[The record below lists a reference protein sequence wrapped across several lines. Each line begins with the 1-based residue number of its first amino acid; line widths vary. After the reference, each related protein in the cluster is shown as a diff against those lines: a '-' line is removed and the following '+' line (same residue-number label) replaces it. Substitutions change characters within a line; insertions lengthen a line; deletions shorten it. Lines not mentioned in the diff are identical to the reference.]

1 MTGMTAIALCFAFN
15 SCSHDT
21 NLFDPDLPEK
31 EINKTYDEAFKKYVG
46 GIISPNQS
54 WGFESFIAQAR
65 ALTRTAN
72 PNANMWGETW
82 EVPETLTTAQ
92 KKRVRLY
99 FQYNK
104 TPQNEP
110 IDYKNF
116 FVQDVYKGAGRPLN
130 NGSSSTSAYSTEK
143 YSFNN
148 KQEAGSDHMDKLT
161 AGSNQDHIYNYNDA
175 HCSSNSEVWDGVSYE
190 AGWPR
195 ADASQA
201 ENLNHKK
208 FHTDYIM
215 LMENSNTDC
224 FGWHETQ
231 GEIQHDHHYVIV
243 SAATIDAWADAH
255 SELGDLGAPVTDKWN
270 RNFVGF
276 DYEAQV
282 DMNQIYARDGRGN
295 ILYYDQARTIPYLK
309 VETNQ
314 YSHTIVPAGTP
325 GAYPIKDRY
334 VNNDQTKGN
343 LWAKIGCADD
353 YYSDW
358 IVCITDAKKK
368 GTIPDPPTPK
378 WIRIIG
384 EDLSANDDS
393 DFDFNDIVLDV
404 KLTTTGADCIL
415 QAAGGTLP
423 LRINRNDN
431 YEVHKLFGVSTDTMV
446 NTNAENTQNP
456 KDPSQKLKGASKAPV
471 SFSMVGDWTNAKDI
485 KIEVKKNDT
494 WMELKAVKGEP
505 ASKIAVENTF
515 RWCNELISLKGQY
528 PLFTQWVQANHPGT
542 VIWY

>member
-1 MTGMTAIALCFAFN
+1 MTGMTAVALCLAFN

-21 NLFDPDLPEK
+21 NLYDPDSPDK
-31 EINKTYDEAFKKYVG
+31 EVTRNYEEAFKKYVG
-46 GIISPNQS
+46 GTISPNQN
-54 WGFESFIAQAR
+54 WGFDEDVAQAR

-116 FVQDVYKGAGRPLN
+116 FVQDVYKGATTPLN
-130 NGSSSTSAYSTEK
+130 NGSAALITYSTEK
-143 YSFNN
+143 YTFNN
-148 KQEAGSDHMDKLT
+148 QQEPGSEHMDKLT

-175 HCSSNSEVWDGVSYE
+175 NCSSNSEVWDGVSYE

-195 ADASQA
+195 ADASEA

-215 LMENSNTDC
+215 LMENSKTDC

-231 GEIQHDHHYVIV
+231 GEIQHDDHYVII

-282 DMNQIYARDGRGN
+282 DLNQLYARDWRGN
-295 ILYYDQARTIPYLK
+295 ILYYDQAHTIPYLK

-314 YSHTIVPAGTP
+314 YAHTIVPAGTP
-325 GAYPIKDRY
+325 GALPIKDRY
-334 VNNDQTKGN
+334 VDNDQTKGN
-343 LWAKIGCADD
+343 LWAEVGCADG

-368 GTIPDPPTPK
+368 GTTPPPGANV
-378 WIRIIG
+378 RIIA
-384 EDLSANDDS
+384 EDLTVDERG
-393 DFDFNDIVLDV
+393 DFDFNDVVFDV
-404 KLTTTGADCIL
+404 YYNTPSSGKTTIKLL
-415 QAAGGTLP
+415 AAGGTLP
-423 LRINRNDN
+423 LTVAGF
-431 YEVHKLFGVSTDTMV
+431 EVHEKFAEANPGRSITTSTMI
-446 NTNAENTQNP
+446 NTHANGGIDGLDPVTIVVDNSYNGNAINIPIIVTKQSGTLTLQANR
-456 KDPSQKLKGASKAPV
+456 GRAPH
-471 SFSMVGDWTNAKDI
+471 
-485 KIEVKKNDT
+485 
-494 WMELKAVKGEP
+494 
-505 ASKIAVENTF
+505 KIAVKPTF
-515 RWCNELISLKGQY
+515 EWCDERQDIERAY
-528 PLFTQWVQANHPGT
+528 PDFADWVRNPS
-542 VIWY
+542 VSWY

>member
-1 MTGMTAIALCFAFN
+1 MKKYLMTGMTAVAFCFAFN

-21 NLFDPDLPEK
+21 NLYDPDLPEK
-31 EINKTYDEAFKKYVG
+31 EINKTYEEAFKKYVG
-46 GIISPNQS
+46 GTISPNQN
-54 WGFESFIAQAR
+54 WGFDEETAQTR
-65 ALTRTAN
+65 AFTRTAN

-82 EVPETLTTAQ
+82 EVPDTLTAAQ

-104 TPQNEP
+104 TPQNEA

-116 FVQDVYKGAGRPLN
+116 FVQDVYKGAGTPLN
-130 NGSSSTSAYSTEK
+130 NGSSAMSAYSTEK
-143 YSFNN
+143 YTFNN
-148 KQEAGSDHMDKLT
+148 QQEPGSEHMDKLT

-175 HCSSNSEVWDGVSYE
+175 NCSANSEVWDGVSYE
-190 AGWPR
+190 PGWPK
-195 ADASQA
+195 ANASQA
-201 ENLNHKK
+201 ENYNHKK

-215 LMENSNTDC
+215 LMENSKTDC

-231 GEIQHDHHYVIV
+231 GEIQHDHHYVII

-282 DMNQIYARDGRGN
+282 DMNQLYARDGWGN
-295 ILYYDQARTIPYLK
+295 IRYYADGIPYLK

-314 YSHTIVPAGTP
+314 YSHTIVPANTP
-325 GAYPIKDRY
+325 GAYPIWERY
-334 VNNDQTKGN
+334 VDNDQTKGH
-343 LWAKIGCADD
+343 LWAKVGCADD

-358 IVCITDAKKK
+358 IICVTDAKKR
-368 GTIPDPPTPK
+368 GTTPTPK

-384 EDLSANDDS
+384 EDLSASDDS
-393 DFDFNDIVLDV
+393 DFDFNDIVIDV
-404 KLTTTGADCIL
+404 KLTATGADCIL

-423 LRINRNDN
+423 LRINRDDN
-431 YEVHKLFGVSTDTMV
+431 YEVHKLFNVDTSVMV
-446 NTNAENTQNP
+446 NTNAENTTNP
-456 KDPSQKLKGASKAPV
+456 KDRSQKLNGISKAPV
-471 SFSMVGDWTNAKDI
+471 SFSIIGDWTNAKDI
-485 KIEVKKNDT
+485 KIEVKKNGT

-515 RWCNELISLKGQY
+515 HWCDELVSLKGQY
-528 PLFTQWVQANHPGT
+528 PLFTQWVQANYPGT
-542 VIWY
+542 VVWY

>member
-1 MTGMTAIALCFAFN
+1 MTGMTAVALCLAFN

-21 NLFDPDLPEK
+21 NLYDPDIPEK
-31 EINKTYDEAFKKYVG
+31 EVTRNYEEAFKKYVG
-46 GIISPNQS
+46 GTISPNQN
-54 WGFESFIAQAR
+54 WGFDEDVAQAR

-116 FVQDVYKGAGRPLN
+116 FVQDVYKGAGTPLN
-130 NGSSSTSAYSTEK
+130 NGSQAMSAYSTEK

-161 AGSNQDHIYNYNDA
+161 AGSRQDHIYNYNDA
-175 HCSSNSEVWDGVSYE
+175 KCSSNNKVWDGYSYE
-190 AGWPR
+190 TGWPK

-201 ENLNHKK
+201 ENFNHKK

-215 LMENSNTDC
+215 LMENSKTDC

-231 GEIQHDHHYVIV
+231 GEIQHDDHYVII

-282 DMNQIYARDGRGN
+282 DMSQLYARDGRGN
-295 ILYYDQARTIPYLK
+295 ILYYDQAHTIPYLK

-334 VNNDQTKGN
+334 VDNDQTKGN
-343 LWAKIGCADD
+343 LWAKVGCADD

-358 IVCITDAKKK
+358 IVCITDAKTR
-368 GTIPDPPTPK
+368 GTIIEEPK

-384 EDLSANDDS
+384 EDLSATDAS
-393 DFDFNDIVLDV
+393 DFDFNDIVIDV
-404 KLTTTGADCIL
+404 KLTATGADCIL

-423 LRINRNDN
+423 LRINRNDK
-431 YEVHKLFGVSTDTMV
+431 YEVHKLFGVNTDVMV

-456 KDPSQKLKGASKAPV
+456 KDPSQKLKGASKTPV
-471 SFSMVGDWTNAKDI
+471 SFSMIGDWTNAKDI

-505 ASKIAVENTF
+505 AAKIAVETTF
-515 RWCNELISLKGQY
+515 NWCNELVSIKGQY

>member
-1 MTGMTAIALCFAFN
+1 MKKYLMTEMAAVALCFSFT
-15 SCSHDT
+15 SCSHDFET
-21 NLFDPDLPEK
+21 NGDNTFDPVKNYE
-31 EINKTYDEAFKKYVG
+31 EAFTIRFG
-46 GIISPNQS
+46 QPDENQD
-54 WGFESFIAQAR
+54 WGFDSFIAQTR
-65 ALTRTAN
+65 AITRTSN

-116 FVQDVYKGAGRPLN
+116 FVQDVYKGATTPLN
-130 NGSSSTSAYSTEK
+130 NGSAALITYSTEK
-143 YSFNN
+143 YTFNN
-148 KQEAGSDHMDKLT
+148 QQEPGSEHMDKLT

-175 HCSSNSEVWDGVSYE
+175 NCSSNSEVWDGVSYE

-195 ADASQA
+195 ADASEA

-215 LMENSNTDC
+215 LMENSKTDC

-231 GEIQHDHHYVIV
+231 GEIQHDDHYVII

-282 DMNQIYARDGRGN
+282 DLNQLYARDWRGN
-295 ILYYDQARTIPYLK
+295 ILYYDQAHTIPYLK

-314 YSHTIVPAGTP
+314 YAHTIVPAGTP
-325 GAYPIKDRY
+325 GALPIKDRY
-334 VNNDQTKGN
+334 VDNDQTKGN
-343 LWAKIGCADD
+343 LWAEVGCADG

-368 GTIPDPPTPK
+368 GTTPPPGANV
-378 WIRIIG
+378 RIIA
-384 EDLSANDDS
+384 EDLTVDERG
-393 DFDFNDIVLDV
+393 DFDFNDVVFDV
-404 KLTTTGADCIL
+404 YYNTPSSGKTTIKLL
-415 QAAGGTLP
+415 AAGGTLP
-423 LRINRNDN
+423 LTVAGF
-431 YEVHKLFGVSTDTMV
+431 EVHEKFAEANPGRSITTSTMI
-446 NTNAENTQNP
+446 NTHANGGIDGLDPVTIVVDNSYNGNAINIPIIVTKQSGTLTLQANR
-456 KDPSQKLKGASKAPV
+456 GRAPH
-471 SFSMVGDWTNAKDI
+471 
-485 KIEVKKNDT
+485 
-494 WMELKAVKGEP
+494 
-505 ASKIAVENTF
+505 KIAVKPTF
-515 RWCNELISLKGQY
+515 EWCDERQDIERAY
-528 PLFTQWVQANHPGT
+528 PDFADWVRNPS
-542 VIWY
+542 VSWY